1 MSTAPATPKLNPHV
15 SVDCVLFGF
24 DFEELKVLL
33 IERKNESPGTGHSM
47 ALPGDL
53 IYDDEDLDTAA
64 GRVLFELTGLKDVF
78 LEQYG
83 AFGDP
88 DRVRNPNDLE
98 WLSSIREEPN
108 ARVITVAYYSLVQLQ
123 DYNPEGS
130 SFAER
135 AEWVPVSQIPKLG
148 FDHNTII
155 DKALARLNEKLR
167 YMPVG
172 FELLPEKFTL
182 GQLQKLYEAILGR
195 ELDKRNFRRKV
206 LNMGFLIPLA
216 EKQKKVSHKPAQ
228 LFQFNPDFANLG
240 YSGGF

>member
-1 MSTAPATPKLNPHV
+1 MTTSNTTPKLNPHV

-33 IERKNESPGTGHSM
+33 IERKHDNQADHSM
-47 ALPGDL
+47 TLPGDL
-53 IYDDEDLDTAA
+53 IYDNEDLDTAA
-64 GRVLFELTGLKDVF
+64 KRVLQELTGLKDIY
-78 LEQYG
+78 LEQF
-83 AFGDP
+83 ATFGDP
-88 DRVRNPNDLE
+88 NRVRNPNDVD
-98 WLSSIREEPN
+98 WLSSMREQPH
-108 ARVITVAYYSLVQLQ
+108 ARVITVAYYSLVQLS

-135 AEWVPVSQIPKLG
+135 ADWVPVSQIPTLG
-148 FDHNTII
+148 FDHNKIA
-155 DKALARLNEKLR
+155 DQALARLKEKLR
-167 YMPVG
+167 YHPVG

-206 LNMGFLIPLA
+206 LNMGFLTPLA

-228 LFQFNPDFANLG
+228 LFQFNPDFSDNG
-240 YSGGF
+240 YSSGF

>member
-1 MSTAPATPKLNPHV
+1 MISQSATPKLNPHV

-33 IERKNESPGTGHSM
+33 IERKEDAPSGHGLT
-47 ALPGDL
+47 LPGDL

-64 GRVLFELTGLKDVF
+64 GRVLHELTGLSDVY
-78 LEQYG
+78 LEQF
-83 AFGDP
+83 ATFGDP
-88 DRVRNPNDLE
+88 NRVRNPNDMD
-98 WLSSIREEPN
+98 WLSTMREQPN
-108 ARVITVAYYSLVQLQ
+108 ARVITVAYYSLVQLN
-123 DYNPEGS
+123 DYNPQGS

-135 AEWVPVSQIPKLG
+135 ADWVPVSQIPQLG
-148 FDHNTII
+148 FDHNQII
-155 DKALARLNEKLR
+155 EGALKRLKEKLR
-167 YMPVG
+167 YYPVG

-206 LNMGFLIPLA
+206 LNMGFLTPLA

-228 LFQFNPDFANLG
+228 LFQFNPDFSENAHS
-240 YSGGF
+240 SGF